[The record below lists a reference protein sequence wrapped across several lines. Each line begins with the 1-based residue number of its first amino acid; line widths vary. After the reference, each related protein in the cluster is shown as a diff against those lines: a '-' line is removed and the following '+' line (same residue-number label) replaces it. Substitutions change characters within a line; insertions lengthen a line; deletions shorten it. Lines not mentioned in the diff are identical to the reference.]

1 MPAVGSMLSAAT
13 RSGFIAA
20 TATASD
26 RQAAATF
33 KLLNGQLVP
42 MDTVTTSAKAPAGDP
57 EEGRDA
63 DTVEP
68 DAVIINLEMQEWKRL
83 ARIMDRL
90 FFWMTLTA
98 LISITVVLCCLHMWQ
113 E

>member
-1 MPAVGSMLSAAT
+1 MSAVGSVLSAAT
-13 RSGFIAA
+13 RGGFLAA

-26 RQAAATF
+26 RQAAAF
-33 KLLNGQLVP
+33 KVINGQLLQCEATA
-42 MDTVTTSAKAPAGDP
+42 DDP
-57 EEGRDA
+57 EDGGDG
-63 DTVEP
+63 DVVEP

-98 LISITVVLCCLHMWQ
+98 LISITVVLSCLLVWQ
-113 E
+113 G